1 MIRKTI
7 IAVTLCL
14 LLGGLASSVGAA
26 GGNPKVL
33 MVTSLGNVKIEL
45 YRKEAPVTVK
55 NFLTYVREGFY
66 GGTIFHRVISGF
78 MVQGGGFTSDM
89 KVKQTGKPIKNEAAN
104 GLRNDR
110 GTIAMARTADPNSAA
125 AQFFINL
132 VNNNGLNS
140 PQPDGYG
147 YAVFGRVI
155 EGMDVVDR
163 IAGLRTGMRKG
174 MQDVPIEPV
183 VIRSMK
189 VVK

>member
-1 MIRKTI
+1 
-7 IAVTLCL
+7 
-14 LLGGLASSVGAA
+14 
-26 GGNPKVL
+26 

-66 GGTIFHRVISGF
+66 GGTIFHRVIPGF
-78 MVQGGGFTSDM
+78 MVQGGGFTSEI
-89 KVKQTGKPIKNEAAN
+89 KEKQTGKPIKNEAAN